1 MRDTGHKKVRRHQ
14 GTLKELAM
22 INTYITELVNYGVRE
37 GLVDGLDRT
46 YTINRLIEL
55 FGLIEYEEPE
65 VIPEPRELHL
75 ILEDMISW
83 ALGSG
88 VLESDTT
95 AAKDLFDTKIMG
107 LITPPPSV
115 VIRKFNE
122 LAERSSRDATDW
134 YYAFSRATNYIRT
147 DRIVKDEKWGD
158 NVKCP
163 FCEKEE
169 RG

>member
-1 MRDTGHKKVRRHQ
+1 
-14 GTLKELAM
+14 M

-46 YTINRLIEL
+46 YTINRLIEM

-65 VIPEPRELHL
+65 GVPGPRELHL

-147 DRIVKDEKWGD
+147 DRIAKDMKWLAPTEFGDIDITINLSKPEKDPRDIAAAGRA
-158 NVKCP
+158 KSTS
-163 FCEKEE
+163 
-169 RG
+169 